1 MIIDS
6 QKLPVLET
14 WLSLGRIDEMVA
26 RIANAKATHGSAYT
40 CCANVHMLIEAHK
53 DERFRE
59 VVNGADFAT
68 TDGKPLAVAVKL
80 FHDVDQPRVA
90 GMDLLPEIFRYAERK
105 GLRIYFY
112 GDTDE
117 VLGQLEARIRQEF
130 PNLPL
135 AGFYSPPFRALSAD
149 EQQGIIDQINASQPD
164 ILFVALGCPKQEKW
178 MAAHRGKVLTSMVG
192 VGNAF
197 RAYLGIEKRAP
208 AWMQTLSLEWL
219 YRLIQNPQR
228 LWKRYLITNSLF
240 LWLIGKA
247 WVDKQ
252 FSSKKVASAS

>member
-1 MIIDS
+1 MVTDS
-6 QKLPVLET
+6 QKLPVLKT
-14 WLSLGRIDEMVA
+14 RLSIGGFDEMVD
-26 RIANAKATHGSAYT
+26 RIANAKTTHGSAYT
-40 CCANVHMLIEAHK
+40 CCANVHMLVEAHK
-53 DERFRE
+53 DEAFRG

-80 FHDVDQPRVA
+80 FHGVDQPRVA
-90 GMDLLPEIFRYAERK
+90 GMDLLPAIFHYAENK

-130 PNLPL
+130 PKLPL
-135 AGFYSPPFRALSAD
+135 AGCYSPPFRALSD
-149 EQQGIIDQINASQPD
+149 EEKQGIIDNINDSQPD

-178 MAAHRGKVLTSMVG
+178 MAAHRGKVFASMVG

-219 YRLIQNPQR
+219 YRLVQNPQR
-228 LWKRYLITNSLF
+228 LWKRYLVTNSLF

-247 WVDKQ
+247 WMAKQ
-252 FSSKKVASAS
+252 FSSKKVVSTS